1 MWYQQQIHL
10 KKSFDHSRAMYP
22 ILVGFVAGGA
32 LASMLVLLRYCM
44 ANKPAKYVP
53 DKDIAGLKL
62 NKD

>member
-1 MWYQQQIHL
+1 
-10 KKSFDHSRAMYP
+10 MYP

-32 LASMLVLLRYCM
+32 LASVLVLIRYCM

-53 DKDIAGLKL
+53 DKDIPGLKL